1 MDPLVSEL
9 IKATVGTATKLLL
22 EQVLSSKWDKK
33 LLGGKKIIE
42 ELNKDECYT
51 SFLIKHVSRT
61 LKIRTIQSPESDV
74 YLNEVYH
81 PLKIK
86 EVNSSESNQFIVQDG
101 FLIQDSN
108 FINIIGIAGQGKST
122 ILRKIF
128 IEQLKIGEKIPFF
141 IELRKAEKVGV
152 KKYLEMIL
160 LDCGIA
166 ASEKSVIELLKSH
179 KVILMLDGF
188 DEINSEYVST
198 VMDEILSINNQ
209 LSTQMITTT
218 RPDTRICNEP
228 NITNYKVE
236 FLSKEDIISII
247 SKLNIKNGIDA
258 DLMPAL
264 LETLSKNDN
273 LSEVMNLPILVN
285 LFYVSYPYLD
295 SVPESAVD
303 FYSSLFVTLYLR
315 HDKIK
320 NHDREKSSPLSYK
333 EAFECFNALCF
344 MSLNDSNLDFTEIS
358 LSRYVESSMK
368 VNGLLNDKN
377 KPEDLLQDFIKVT
390 CLIQKDGFN
399 RYVFLHKS
407 IQEYHAAEFVKNLS
421 VDKKPSFYEELSKS
435 ICFDTKFANVIKF
448 LIEIERE
455 NTIKLMLIPLCEK
468 FDIDCWS
475 SPNDKEVND
484 LYIYLSNSLK
494 TNLIAVK
501 DKDKDKDEKVRLR
514 YSGIPIPY
522 RKYSWMNTFTLN
534 NSGLNHLDEVVLL
547 PFFKADDLS
556 VEKSYE
562 LFLDL
567 FDSDPRLSNK
577 PVTSGAITLE
587 SISKRLGLEFEIKKQ
602 LREKMIK
609 LYAELYEVNFNKIK
623 NDDDALKGHFN
634 FL

>member
-86 EVNSSESNQFIVQDG
+86 EVNSSESNQLIVQDG

-108 FINIIGIAGQGKST
+108 FINIIGIAGQEKST

-501 DKDKDKDEKVRLR
+501 DKDKDEKVRLR

-534 NSGLNHLDEVVLL
+534 DSGLNHLDEVVLL

>member
-86 EVNSSESNQFIVQDG
+86 EVNSSESNQLIVQDG

-501 DKDKDKDEKVRLR
+501 DKDKDEKVRLR

-534 NSGLNHLDEVVLL
+534 DSGLNHLDEVVLL

>member
-1 MDPLVSEL
+1 MDPLVSEF

-22 EQVLSSKWDKK
+22 QKVLSSKWDKRF
-33 LLGGKKIIE
+33 LGGKKIIE

-51 SFLIKHVSRT
+51 SFLVKHVSRT

-86 EVNSSESNQFIVQDG
+86 EVNCSEGNQLIVRDD
-101 FLIQDSN
+101 FLIQDNN

-128 IEQLKIGEKIPFF
+128 IEQLKLGEKIPFF
-141 IELRKAEKVGV
+141 IELRKAEKIGV

-166 ASEKSVIELLKSH
+166 ASEKIVIELLKSH
-179 KVILMLDGF
+179 KVVLMLDGF

-344 MSLNDSNLDFTEIS
+344 MSLNDNNLDFTEIS

-377 KPEDLLQDFIKVT
+377 KPEHLLQDFIKVT

-421 VDKKPSFYEELSKS
+421 VDKKPFFYEELSKNL
-435 ICFDTKFANVIKF
+435 CVDTKFANVIKF

-468 FDIDCWS
+468 FDIDGWGFPS
-475 SPNDKEVND
+475 DKEIDDLYFFLSNSLQTNLVAMKDKDKEVN
-484 LYIYLSNSLK
+484 LQ
-494 TNLIAVK
+494 
-501 DKDKDKDEKVRLR
+501 
-514 YSGIPIPY
+514 YSGIPLPY
-522 RKYSWMNTFTLN
+522 RKYSWMNTFILN
-534 NSGLNHLDEVVLL
+534 ESGLNHLDEVVLL
-547 PFFKADDLS
+547 PFFRADKLS
-556 VEKSYE
+556 VRENYE
-562 LFLDL
+562 LFSDI

-577 PVTSGAITLE
+577 PVTSGPLTLE
-587 SISKRLGLEFEIKKQ
+587 SISKRLGLELEIKKE

-609 LYAELYEVNFNKIK
+609 LHTELYEVNFNKIK
-623 NDDDALKGHFN
+623 NDDNALKGHFN

>member
-86 EVNSSESNQFIVQDG
+86 EVNSSESNQLIVQDG

-141 IELRKAEKVGV
+141 IELRKAEKFGV

-494 TNLIAVK
+494 TNLTAVK
-501 DKDKDKDEKVRLR
+501 YKDKDEKVRLR

-534 NSGLNHLDEVVLL
+534 DSGLNHLDEVVLL

-609 LYAELYEVNFNKIK
+609 LYVELYEVNFNKIK